1 LKKGNCVISIKGMQT
16 YCDELTDSTDV
27 KMMAEGD
34 FSESDGKYFVVY
46 DETEATGM
54 EGTKTTL
61 EICDEYVSL
70 TREGKV
76 ETTLLFIKGRQTTS
90 YYDTPFGTIVMGI
103 STDDIANSVDANGGN
118 VSVKYGISL
127 NNVFTGTNTFDVNIR
142 KI

>member
-1 LKKGNCVISIKGMQT
+1 MKKGNCVISIKGMQT

>member
-1 LKKGNCVISIKGMQT
+1 MKKGNCVISIKGMQT
-16 YCDELTDSTDV
+16 YCDEQTDSTDV